1 MGSSFGGTVKL
12 TGETEYRRALKD
24 ITSNLKV
31 LNSEMKTIT
40 SQYDKNDKSS
50 RNLTQQNEVL
60 NKKIAEQKE
69 KVAILTSALEK
80 SKTETGENSETTK
93 KWQIQLNN
101 AQADLNKMEK
111 ELKDNNEALAKGEDA
126 LDKTGNELKDYSES
140 TDDASEKTSRF
151 GDVLKANL
159 TSEAIVAGVRALGR
173 AMAQVGKAMVSL
185 GKQSLEAYAQYEQL
199 VGGVETLFGA
209 GGKSLE
215 GYAKSVGK
223 SVESGKGKYNEL
235 MKSQSMVLKDASEAY
250 KTAGMSANT
259 YMETVTSFSA
269 SLLQS
274 LDGDTVKASQVAKM
288 AIVDMSDNANKMGT
302 SIEMIQNAY
311 QGFAKQNYTMLDNLK
326 LGYGGTKQEMERLL
340 ADAEKI
346 SGVKYD
352 INNLSDVYEA
362 IHVIQTELGITGT
375 TALEA
380 QTTIEGSMN
389 MLKASW
395 ENVLVGIA
403 DDNANFGVLIDN
415 LVESVVIA
423 GENILPRVATIID
436 GIIQL
441 VLTISDR
448 LLEGMPTLMSGGQ
461 KMLQS
466 ILDGI
471 TSMMPKLG
479 AVAGQLV
486 SSLVTFLLQNLPS
499 ILQAGITLLLELV
512 NGISDAIPNI
522 IPVAV
527 DAVIQMVDTLLNNV
541 DKVLDTGMKLLLGLI
556 DGITKALPTLIANM
570 PIIIAKMTA
579 KLISLIPKLIAC
591 AVQLVGGLASG
602 IIKGIPTLIGKIPT
616 VISKMVSA
624 LKKGI
629 RSMASVGR
637 NLVRGIWNG
646 ISGGLGWIKSK
657 IAGWVGNVTS
667 FIKRLFGIKSPSTLF
682 RDEIGKNL
690 ALGIGVGFSDEMNSV
705 ANDMADA
712 IPTEFD
718 SDMDIRNGGG
728 GSEGS
733 FISQVE
739 MAIERGFE
747 KIKVELDDREVGR
760 FVRTTIEKEV
770 FA

>member
-527 DAVIQMVDTLLNNV
+527 DAVSQMVDTLLNNV
-541 DKVLDTGMKLLLGLI
+541 DKVLDTG
-556 DGITKALPTLIANM
+556 
-570 PIIIAKMTA
+570 
-579 KLISLIPKLIAC
+579 
-591 AVQLVGGLASG
+591 
-602 IIKGIPTLIGKIPT
+602 
-616 VISKMVSA
+616 
-624 LKKGI
+624 
-629 RSMASVGR
+629 R
-637 NLVRGIWNG
+637 
-646 ISGGLGWIKSK
+646 
-657 IAGWVGNVTS
+657 
-667 FIKRLFGIKSPSTLF
+667 
-682 RDEIGKNL
+682 
-690 ALGIGVGFSDEMNSV
+690 
-705 ANDMADA
+705 
-712 IPTEFD
+712 
-718 SDMDIRNGGG
+718 
-728 GSEGS
+728 
-733 FISQVE
+733 
-739 MAIERGFE
+739 
-747 KIKVELDDREVGR
+747 
-760 FVRTTIEKEV
+760 
-770 FA
+770 